1 MEHENPLD
9 SNMNESDVEMFVPQ
23 NSPEFP
29 DPVENEIEVER
40 VVAVDDDVESEA
52 AKPAE
57 ASLEFEAEVEPAV
70 VDLSEPVAE
79 PQHSIKVKP
88 AHYILILFVNGKTP
102 NDQILQKKKI
112 LHSYVYARVY
122 TLTES
127 PSCPKNLQLR
137 NYAAGITDGGC
148 DKGCKMFSHRVA
160 PACYI

>member
-102 NDQILQKKKI
+102 NDQILKKEKHTTFICICKCLYFDREPKLSQK
-112 LHSYVYARVY
+112 
-122 TLTES
+122 
-127 PSCPKNLQLR
+127 P
-137 NYAAGITDGGC
+137 AAAELCFGY
-148 DKGCKMFSHRVA
+148 HRWWM
-160 PACYI
+160 

>member
-102 NDQILQKKKI
+102 NDQILQKKKKYYIHMYMQEFI
-112 LHSYVYARVY
+112 L
-122 TLTES
+122 
-127 PSCPKNLQLR
+127 
-137 NYAAGITDGGC
+137 
-148 DKGCKMFSHRVA
+148 
-160 PACYI
+160 